1 MNNKCTQITVIT
13 VVCATIAGFIPSVS
27 QAEGLRNPPP
37 GAFALSRLG
46 GKLAHVDDATAVFV
60 NPANLLDL
68 ESNSIL
74 IAPALI
80 DIDRDVDAD
89 WGGSAG
95 TIENLKVLGG
105 LFAAF
110 PGASDKFAWGIG
122 ISAPYGQS
130 VVYEKDFAF
139 KYLAPHFTELMLVSV
154 SPTIAYKISDSF
166 SIGVGLDLMW
176 SRLRLRQSYPW
187 QLVTGDPSS
196 ADGDMYFK
204 AKGTAVGGIVA
215 VNWDINPDNRISFT
229 YRPAF
234 DVSYKGDFWIDNLPS
249 FAPALGVTENSD
261 FRTKIDYPAIWTLG
275 YGVELGEKW
284 RLGIDVE
291 HLEWS
296 NFKTLELDVDN
307 NSVLFPST
315 TLPQYWKDTWT
326 YGIAG
331 DYKASELWTF
341 RGGYWFIETPIP
353 TATLA
358 PNIPEADINVWS
370 VSARRTLGHHALELA
385 YALLDYDFLVV
396 KDNINPAFNGD
407 YDMGA
412 HVFHLTY
419 SYSF

>member
-1 MNNKCTQITVIT
+1 MNKNSNQNALIAVA
-13 VVCATIAGFIPSVS
+13 CATIAGFTPSVS

-187 QLVTGDPSS
+187 QAATGDPSS
-196 ADGDMYFK
+196 ADGNMYFK

-215 VNWDINPDNRISFT
+215 LNWDINPENRISFT

-249 FAPALGVTENSD
+249 FAPAIGV
-261 FRTKIDYPAIWTLG
+261 P
-275 YGVELGEKW
+275 
-284 RLGIDVE
+284 
-291 HLEWS
+291 
-296 NFKTLELDVDN
+296 
-307 NSVLFPST
+307 
-315 TLPQYWKDTWT
+315 
-326 YGIAG
+326 
-331 DYKASELWTF
+331 
-341 RGGYWFIETPIP
+341 
-353 TATLA
+353 
-358 PNIPEADINVWS
+358 
-370 VSARRTLGHHALELA
+370 
-385 YALLDYDFLVV
+385 
-396 KDNINPAFNGD
+396 
-407 YDMGA
+407 
-412 HVFHLTY
+412 
-419 SYSF
+419 